1 MDVVFVIDATESMA
15 PFIDEVKG
23 RVRAF
28 ENDLRSEMEQ
38 QSKGIKAL
46 RARLVA
52 FRDINDD
59 PATSFEVTRF
69 FSLPDEQSDFA
80 GAFERLETFGGAD
93 EPESGLEALY
103 LAMQSPWVRE
113 PRDLKR
119 RHIIMVF
126 TDADAHELGAATI
139 PRNFTQGVGPKSMT
153 DLRRYWDG
161 RRASGSTGREMDDGA
176 KRLVLFAPD
185 QIAGV
190 ETRWSQLA
198 EDWEHTLQMIT
209 PAGYGMRDTDWEKI
223 IRTLVATSG

>member
-1 MDVVFVIDATESMA
+1 M
-15 PFIDEVKG
+15 K
-23 RVRAF
+23 R
-28 ENDLRSEMEQ
+28 
-38 QSKGIKAL
+38 QSKGIKEL

-69 FSLPDEQSDFA
+69 FSLPDEESDFSSA
-80 GAFERLETFGGAD
+80 VQRLQTFGGAD

-126 TDADAHELGAATI
+126 TDADAHELGAVTI
-139 PRNFTQGVGPKSMT
+139 PRSFTQSVGPKSMT
-153 DLRRYWDG
+153 DLRRYWEG
-161 RRASGSTGREMDDGA
+161 GCASGSTGREMDDGA

-185 QIAGV
+185 QISGV
-190 ETRWSQLA
+190 KTLWSQLA
-198 EDWEHTLQMIT
+198 EDWEHTLHLIT
-209 PAGYGMRDTDWEKI
+209 PAGHGMKDTHWEEI
-223 IRTLVATSG
+223 MTTLVATSG